1 LNVTYAPTI
10 VYFNRQ
16 GEEIIRSDS
25 YFRIFHTQSVM
36 DYVLSEAYRDEPSFQ
51 RYLSARA
58 GAIREKGIDVDLL
71 R

>member
-1 LNVTYAPTI
+1 
-10 VYFNRQ
+10 YFNRQ

-51 RYLSARA
+51 RYISAR
-58 GAIREKGIDVDLL
+58 GEAIREKGIDVDIW